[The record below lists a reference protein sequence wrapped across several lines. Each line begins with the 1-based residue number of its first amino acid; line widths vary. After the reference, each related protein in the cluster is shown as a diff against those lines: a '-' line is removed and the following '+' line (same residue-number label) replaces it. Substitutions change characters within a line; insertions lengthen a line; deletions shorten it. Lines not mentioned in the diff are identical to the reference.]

1 MAKIAQALLRRLGG
15 MVIVLALVVTVVF
28 IIVRVTPGDPAAVML
43 GADATPQDIAQL
55 RDKMGLNAPLLVQYG
70 QFVLGL
76 FKGDLGQSI
85 FLNQPVTQALAARA
99 EPTFFLT
106 LFSILIATAI
116 ALPVGIISA
125 VKRGTIFDQ
134 VVVVLTMV
142 AASVPSFWLGLML
155 IQILAVGQG
164 WFPASGYGGPDTDFL
179 ERMHHL
185 ILPAITL
192 GVVNSAMIT
201 RFTRAAMLDVLGD
214 DYVRTARAKGAS
226 EGRVILKHS
235 LKNALIPI
243 ITVIGL
249 SVAML
254 VAGAVV
260 TETVFGLPG
269 VGNLVVSAVLRR
281 DYPVIQGAL
290 LVVAA
295 IYVLIN
301 FVVDMLYIL
310 VDPRVR
316 L

>member
-1 MAKIAQALLRRLGG
+1 MSKVARAFSRRIMG
-15 MVIVLALVVTVVF
+15 MVVVLFIVTTLVF

-43 GADATPQDIAQL
+43 GSDATPEDIAQL
-55 RDKMGLNAPLLVQYG
+55 RDRMGLNAPLLVQYG
-70 QFVLGL
+70 KFLWGL
-76 FKGDLGQSI
+76 LHGDLGHSI
-85 FLNQPVTQALAARA
+85 FLNQPVGQALLARA

-106 LFSILIATAI
+106 LFSILIASGI
-116 ALPVGIISA
+116 ALPVGILSA
-125 VKRGTIFDQ
+125 VKRGTLFDQ
-134 VVVVLTMV
+134 IVVTVTMI
-142 AASVPSFWLGLML
+142 AASIPSFWLGLIL
-155 IQILAVGQG
+155 IQIFAVNLG
-164 WFPASGYGGPDTDFL
+164 WLPASGYGGPDTPFL
-179 ERMHHL
+179 DRLQHL
-185 ILPAITL
+185 ILPAVAL
-192 GVVNSAMIT
+192 GVVNSALIT

-214 DYVRTARAKGAS
+214 DYVRTARAKGAN
-226 EGRVILKHS
+226 EGRVVLKHAF
-235 LKNALIPI
+235 KNALVPI

-281 DYPVIQGAL
+281 DYPVIQGTL

-301 FVVDMLYIL
+301 FIVDMLYVA

>member
-1 MAKIAQALLRRLGG
+1 MARIAQALFNRLAG
-15 MVIVLALVVTVVF
+15 MVVVLALVATVVF

-43 GADATPQDIAQL
+43 GSDATPQDIAQL
-55 RDKMGLNAPLLVQYG
+55 RSKMGLDAPLVSQYI
-70 QFVLGL
+70 QFILAI

-85 FLNQPVTQALAARA
+85 FLNQPVTQALASRA

-106 LFSILIATAI
+106 LFSILIAVAI
-116 ALPVGIISA
+116 ALPVGILSA

-134 VVVVLTMV
+134 VVVTLTMV

-155 IQILAVGQG
+155 IQIFAVSQG
-164 WFPASGYGGPDTDFL
+164 WFPASGYGGPDTPFL
-179 ERMHHL
+179 GRMHHL
-185 ILPAITL
+185 VLPAVSL
-192 GVVNSAMIT
+192 GIVNSALIA

-214 DYVRTARAKGAS
+214 DYVRTARAKGAG
-226 EGRVILKHS
+226 EFRVILKHA

-249 SVAML
+249 SIAML

-269 VGNLVVSAVLRR
+269 IGNLVVSAVLRR

-290 LVVAA
+290 LVVAG

-301 FVVDMLYIL
+301 FCVDMLYII

>member
-1 MAKIAQALLRRLGG
+1 MARIVWALLHRLGG
-15 MVIVLALVVTVVF
+15 MAVVLALVVTVVF

-43 GADATPQDIAQL
+43 GSDATPEDIAQL
-55 RDKMGLNAPLLVQYG
+55 RTKLGLDAPLIVQYG

-76 FKGDLGQSI
+76 FQGDLGQSI
-85 FLNQPVTQALAARA
+85 FLNQPVTTALASRA

-106 LFSILIATAI
+106 LFSILIAVSI
-116 ALPVGIISA
+116 ALPVGVLSA
-125 VKRGTIFDQ
+125 VKRGTLFDQ
-134 VVVVLTMV
+134 VVVTLTMV

-155 IQILAVGQG
+155 IQMLAVGMG
-164 WFPASGYGGPDTDFL
+164 WFPASGYGGPDTSFL
-179 ERMHHL
+179 VRMHHL
-185 ILPAITL
+185 VLPAIAL
-192 GVVNSAMIT
+192 GIVNSALIT
-201 RFTRAAMLDVLGD
+201 RFTRAAMLDVLGE
-214 DYVRTARAKGAS
+214 DYVRTARAKGAG
-226 EGRVILKHS
+226 ERRVILKHA
-235 LKNALIPI
+235 LKNAMIPI

-249 SVAML
+249 SIAML

-269 VGNLVVSAVLRR
+269 IGNLVVSAVLRR
-281 DYPVIQGAL
+281 DYPVIQGTL

-301 FVVDMLYIL
+301 FIVDMLYIL

>member
-1 MAKIAQALLRRLGG
+1 MARIALALLKRLGG
-15 MVIVLALVVTVVF
+15 MAVVLALVVTVVF

-43 GADATPQDIAQL
+43 GSDATPADIAQL
-55 RDKMGLNAPLLVQYG
+55 RTKLGLDEPLLVQYG
-70 QFVLGL
+70 QFVLGIL
-76 FKGDLGQSI
+76 HGDLGQSI
-85 FLNQPVTQALAARA
+85 FLNQPVTTALASRA

-106 LFSILIATAI
+106 LFSILIAVAI
-116 ALPVGIISA
+116 ALPVGILSA

-134 VVVVLTMV
+134 IVVTLTMI

-155 IQILAVGQG
+155 IQVFAVGQG
-164 WFPASGYGGPDTDFL
+164 WFPASGYGGPETTFF
-179 ERMHHL
+179 ERLHHL
-185 ILPAITL
+185 VLPAVAL
-192 GVVNSAMIT
+192 GIVNSALIT

-226 EGRVILKHS
+226 EGRVILKHA
-235 LKNALIPI
+235 LKNAMIPI
-243 ITVIGL
+243 VTVIGL
-249 SVAML
+249 SIAML
-254 VAGAVV
+254 VAGAIV

-301 FVVDMLYIL
+301 FTVDMLYIL

>member
-1 MAKIAQALLRRLGG
+1 MIRIAQAVVKRLGG
-15 MVIVLALVVTVVF
+15 MVIVLALVATVVF

-43 GADATPQDIAQL
+43 GSDATPQDIAQL
-55 RDKMGLNAPLLVQYG
+55 RTKMGLDAPLVTQYVQ
-70 QFVLGL
+70 FILDI
-76 FKGDLGQSI
+76 FRGDLGQSI
-85 FLNQPVTQALAARA
+85 FLNQPVTTALASRA

-106 LFSILIATAI
+106 LFSILIAVAI
-116 ALPVGIISA
+116 SLPVGILSA

-134 VVVVLTMV
+134 VVVTLTMV
-142 AASVPSFWLGLML
+142 AASVPSFWLGLIL
-155 IQILAVGQG
+155 IQVFAVSQG
-164 WFPASGYGGPDTDFL
+164 WFPASGYGGPDTPFL
-179 ERMHHL
+179 ERLHHL
-185 ILPAITL
+185 VLPAVSL
-192 GVVNSAMIT
+192 GIVNSALIT

-214 DYVRTARAKGAS
+214 DYVRTARAKGAG
-226 EGRVILKHS
+226 ELRVILKHA
-235 LKNALIPI
+235 LKNAMIPI

-301 FVVDMLYIL
+301 FIVDMLYIV

>member
-1 MAKIAQALLRRLGG
+1 MAWALLNRLVG
-15 MVIVLALVVTVVF
+15 MLIVLALVVTVVF

-43 GADATPQDIAQL
+43 GSDATPQDIADL
-55 RDKMGLNAPLLVQYG
+55 RARMGLDAPLLVQYA
-70 QFVLGL
+70 QFVLGI
-76 FKGDLGQSI
+76 FQGDLGQSI

-106 LFSILIATAI
+106 LFSILIAVVI
-116 ALPVGIISA
+116 ALPVGILSA
-125 VKRGTIFDQ
+125 VKRGTLFDQ
-134 VVVVLTMV
+134 SVVTLTMI
-142 AASVPSFWLGLML
+142 AASVPSFWLGLIL
-155 IQILAVGQG
+155 IQTLAVGMG
-164 WFPASGYGGPDTDFL
+164 WFPASGYGGPDTGFL
-179 ERMHHL
+179 DRLHHL
-185 ILPAITL
+185 ILPALAL
-192 GVVNSAMIT
+192 GVVNSALIT

-214 DYVRTARAKGAS
+214 DYVRTARAKGAN
-226 EGRVILKHS
+226 ERRVILKHAF
-235 LKNALIPI
+235 KNALVPI

-249 SVAML
+249 SIAML

-269 VGNLVVSAVLRR
+269 IGNLVVSAVLRR
-281 DYPVIQGAL
+281 DYPVIQGTL

-301 FVVDMLYIL
+301 FIVDMLYIL

>member
-1 MAKIAQALLRRLGG
+1 MAWALLNRLVG
-15 MVIVLALVVTVVF
+15 MLIVLALVVTVVF

-43 GADATPQDIAQL
+43 GSDATPQDIADL
-55 RDKMGLNAPLLVQYG
+55 RARMGLDAPILIQYAH
-70 QFVLGL
+70 FVMGI
-76 FKGDLGQSI
+76 FQGDLGQSI
-85 FLNQPVTQALAARA
+85 FLNQPVTQALASRA

-106 LFSILIATAI
+106 LFSILIAITI
-116 ALPVGIISA
+116 ALPVGILSA

-134 VVVVLTMV
+134 SVVTLTMV
-142 AASVPSFWLGLML
+142 AASVPSFWLGLIL
-155 IQILAVGQG
+155 IQTLAVGMG
-164 WFPASGYGGPDTDFL
+164 WFPASGYGGPDAGFL
-179 ERMHHL
+179 DRLHHL
-185 ILPAITL
+185 VLPALAL
-192 GVVNSAMIT
+192 GVVNSALIT

-226 EGRVILKHS
+226 ERRVILKHAF
-235 LKNALIPI
+235 KNALIPI

-249 SVAML
+249 SIAML

-269 VGNLVVSAVLRR
+269 IGNLVVSAVLRR
-281 DYPVIQGAL
+281 DYPVIQGTL

-301 FVVDMLYIL
+301 FAVDMLYIL
-310 VDPRVR
+310 VDPRVK